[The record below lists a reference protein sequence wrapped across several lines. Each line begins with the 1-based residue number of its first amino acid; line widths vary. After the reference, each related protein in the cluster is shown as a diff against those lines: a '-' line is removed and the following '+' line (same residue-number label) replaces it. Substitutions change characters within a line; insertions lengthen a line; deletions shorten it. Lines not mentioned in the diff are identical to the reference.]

1 VSARRTA
8 AAVCFLLVRPPGAA
22 EGRAAEVAAWL
33 TGTFET
39 AEPAAA
45 NGTPETVRIVIV
57 AVPKSRI
64 ASGALVL
71 YREQA
76 VAPKLDEPSQQRF
89 LRLEEEGD
97 AVRIRAFDPKDPLIV
112 RGKWRDPSTL
122 ALYGVD
128 DVREKPGC
136 AMLLKKSADR
146 WEGGT
151 QGTSCPSAGGAAGT
165 MTSTL
170 ILSRDGFIQWDR
182 RFDEK
187 GRQTWASTEGGT
199 RLVKKSTEAPADER
213 LRERPLGR
221 RAESPR

>member
-8 AAVCFLLVRPPGAA
+8 AAVCLLLVRPAAAA
-22 EGRAAEVAAWL
+22 EGRAAEVATWL
-33 TGTFET
+33 TGAFET
-39 AEPAAA
+39 AEPVAA
-45 NGTPETVRIVIV
+45 NGAPETVRTVIV

-76 VAPKLDEPSQQRF
+76 VASKLDKPSQQRF
-89 LRLEEEGD
+89 IRLEEEGD
-97 AVRIRAFDPKDPLIV
+97 AVRIRIFDPKDPLIV

-128 DVREKPGC
+128 DLRERPGC
-136 AMLLKKSADR
+136 AMLLKKLADR

-151 QGTSCPSAGGAAGT
+151 QGTGCPSTVGTAAT

-170 ILSRDGFIQWDR
+170 VLSKDGFIQWDR
-182 RFDEK
+182 GFDEK
-187 GRQTWASTEGGT
+187 GRQTWGSTEGGM
-199 RLVKKSTEAPADER
+199 RFVKKSGEAPADDRFTER
-213 LRERPLGR
+213 LLGR
-221 RAESPR
+221 AKRD

>member
-8 AAVCFLLVRPPGAA
+8 AAVCMLLVRPAFAA
-22 EGRAAEVAAWL
+22 EGRVAEVAAWL

-39 AEPAAA
+39 NESAAA
-45 NGTPETVRIVIV
+45 NGTPEAVRIVIV

-128 DVREKPGC
+128 DMREKPGC

-151 QGTSCPSAGGAAGT
+151 LGTSCVSAIGNAAT

-182 RFDEK
+182 GFDEK
-187 GRQTWASTEGGT
+187 GRQTWGSTEGGT
-199 RLVKKSTEAPADER
+199 RLVKKSTGAPKDDR
-213 LRERPLGR
+213 WTERPLGR
-221 RAESPR
+221 AKRD

>member
-1 VSARRTA
+1 V
-8 AAVCFLLVRPPGAA
+8 AA
-22 EGRAAEVAAWL
+22 EGRVAEVAAWL
-33 TGTFET
+33 TGAFEA
-39 AEPAAA
+39 AEPAARD
-45 NGTPETVRIVIV
+45 GTPGAVRVVIV

-64 ASGALVL
+64 ANGALVL

-76 VAPKLDEPSQQRF
+76 ALPKLDEPSQQRF

-97 AVRIRAFDPKDPLIV
+97 AVRVRVFDPKDPLIV

-136 AMLLKKSADR
+136 AMLLEKSADR

-151 QGTSCPSAGGAAGT
+151 QGTGCASTVGAAAT

-170 ILSRDGFIQWDR
+170 ILSKDGFIQWDR
-182 RFDEK
+182 GFDEK
-187 GRQTWASTEGGT
+187 GRQTWGPREDGT
-199 RLVKKSTEAPADER
+199 RFVKKSTHAPADDT
-213 LRERPLGR
+213 LMERPLGR
-221 RAESPR
+221 AKRD